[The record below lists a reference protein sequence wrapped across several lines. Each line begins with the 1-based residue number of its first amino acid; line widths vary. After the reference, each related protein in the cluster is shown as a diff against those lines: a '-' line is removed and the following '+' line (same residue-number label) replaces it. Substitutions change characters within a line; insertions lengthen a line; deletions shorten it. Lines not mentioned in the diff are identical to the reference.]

1 MIITFWGVR
10 GSIPAPMGA
19 HEVKEKIGWA
29 VKKALE
35 LNLAQEEAV
44 EQYIDGLPEHIKGT
58 YGGNTPCVQLQSGDT
73 TIILDAGSGI
83 RLLGM
88 DLMKRDFGHGT
99 GTAHVFI
106 THTHWDHIQGFP
118 FFLPAHVPGNR
129 VVVYS
134 PFSDIQHRIETQQG
148 ARYFPVS
155 LEAMGAEIEFLSL
168 SEGEIITIDDLSIC
182 SIRLNHPGGSFGYRI
197 HKEEGTFVYAT
208 DTALDNLSA
217 AEQERFAQ
225 FLSQANVAVLDAQ
238 YTAKEVATQ
247 NDWGHSSLCKAIDMA
262 LLAEVKTLVFFHH
275 EPALN
280 DHALYER
287 FQRARRHLESK
298 HESQQCSLIMA
309 YEGLQLTI

>member
-1 MIITFWGVR
+1 M
-10 GSIPAPMGA
+10 GS
-19 HEVKEKIGWA
+19 HEVKEKILWA
-29 VKKALE
+29 VKKAVE
-35 LNLAQEEAV
+35 HNLGEEEAV

-58 YGGNTPCVQLQSGDT
+58 YGGNTPCVQVQSGKT
-73 TIILDAGSGI
+73 TIIFDAGSGI
-83 RLLGM
+83 RALGM
-88 DLMKRDFGHGT
+88 DLMKGCFGQGR
-99 GTAHVFI
+99 GTAHLFI
-106 THTHWDHIQGFP
+106 SHTHWDHIQGLP

-134 PFSDIQHRIETQQG
+134 PFSDIRNRLKAQQE

-155 LEAMGAEIEFLSL
+155 LEAMGAEIAFVSL
-168 SEGEIITIDDLSIC
+168 SERDTIAIEDLSIC
-182 SIRLNHPGGSFGYRI
+182 TMRLNHPGGSFGYRI
-197 HKEEGTFVYAT
+197 CRKKRSFVYAT

-217 AEQERFAQ
+217 AEQEKFAQ
-225 FLSQANVAVLDAQ
+225 FLSQADVAVLDAQ

-275 EPALN
+275 DPGLN

-287 FQRARRHLESK
+287 FQGAQQHLESEQEGRK
-298 HESQQCSLIMA
+298 CSLIMA